1 MIEFLVN
8 MNCIH
13 YISKQYSLGE
23 ICYFWSSILNVKMR
37 DKFPRDSMIITT
49 IVTLKVELV
58 FVYCCEQNDCS
69 LFNFYAREN
78 YDIDSS
84 QQI

>member
-1 MIEFLVN
+1 MK
-8 MNCIH
+8 IH
-13 YISKQYSLGE
+13 DRVPSEYELHPL
-23 ICYFWSSILNVKMR
+23 YFQVINTKCEDKS
-37 DKFPRDSMIITT
+37 KFPRDSMIITT